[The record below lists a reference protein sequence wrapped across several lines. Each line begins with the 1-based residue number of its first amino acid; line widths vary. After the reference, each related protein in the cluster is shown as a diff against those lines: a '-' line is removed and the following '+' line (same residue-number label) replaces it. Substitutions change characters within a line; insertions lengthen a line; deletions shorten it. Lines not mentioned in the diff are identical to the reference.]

1 MIHTSRPLRKCAAA
15 LSTLLSATTLSLTLG
30 LPLTLGFATSA
41 YADNLKVRVGA
52 TVSVDGAAA
61 AFCLALESGAFTR
74 AGLDVDVKTFVQSNQ
89 KYDTFKAGA
98 LDVDVNMGAINAAQ
112 LYSGGVP
119 VVVLRAG
126 TPADVWAVIAR
137 QDSKLTRPSDF
148 KGKKFGV
155 VSLSGT
161 NYGTT
166 FLAFKTEGVDFQ
178 KDVRV
183 STLPPATLVTALE
196 NGEIDGAT
204 TFEPFLTQAVRTGR
218 VKVLFRPGD
227 VYEKKFGEPFLALVI
242 ATRKEYL
249 EKNRAAMVKF
259 MGVMEETMAGLPQHT
274 DEAARA
280 MVKYMPE
287 MKMSEADTKELL
299 VKYMPNMIKSQNTP
313 VFVKT
318 VQNMYDRLLDAKQ
331 LKEPV
336 KATDFWTKL

>member
-1 MIHTSRPLRKCAAA
+1 MKAKSHPILKCAAVLASALA
-15 LSTLLSATTLSLTLG
+15 LSMSIVAPSQ
-30 LPLTLGFATSA
+30 AQ
-41 YADNLKVRVGA
+41 NQKVRVGV
-52 TVSVDGAAA
+52 TVSVDGVTA
-61 AFCLALESGAFTR
+61 AFLMALDNGSFAK

-98 LDVDVNMGAINAAQ
+98 LDMDIDMGAINAAQ

-155 VSLSGT
+155 ISLSGT

-178 KDVRV
+178 KDVKV

-204 TFEPFLTQAVRTGR
+204 TFEPFLTQALKTGR
-218 VKVLFRPGD
+218 TKILFRPGD
-227 VYEKKFGEPFLALVI
+227 IYEKKFGEPFLALVV
-242 ATRKEYL
+242 AGRKDYV
-249 EKNRAAMVKF
+249 EKNRVTVQKFMSVLEAAILALPQHPDEAAKAMVKF
-259 MGVMEETMAGLPQHT
+259 
-274 DEAARA
+274 
-280 MVKYMPE
+280 MPE
-287 MKMSEADTKELL
+287 MKMSEADTKEL
-299 VKYMPNMIKSQNTP
+299 VVRYMPQIIKSQNTP
-313 VFVKT
+313 EFIKT
-318 VQNMYDRLLDAKQ
+318 VQNMYDRLLEAKQ

-336 KATDFWTKL
+336 KAAEFWIRP

>member
-1 MIHTSRPLRKCAAA
+1 MKTTSRPVFKLAAAA
-15 LSTLLSATTLSLTLG
+15 LSAVALSFAAVAPATAQNT
-30 LPLTLGFATSA
+30 
-41 YADNLKVRVGA
+41 KMHVGA
-52 TVSVDGAAA
+52 TVSVDGVTA
-61 AFCLALESGAFTR
+61 AFLMALDNGSFAK

-89 KYDTFKAGA
+89 KYDTIKAGA
-98 LDVDVNMGAINAAQ
+98 IDVDIDMGAINAAQ

-119 VVVLRAG
+119 IVVLRAG
-126 TPADVWAVIAR
+126 TPADVWGVIAR
-137 QDSKLTRPSDF
+137 SDSKLTRPSDF

-166 FLAFKTEGVDFQ
+166 YLAFKTEGVDFQ

-204 TFEPFLTQAVRTGR
+204 TFEPFLSQAVKTGR
-218 VKVLFRPGD
+218 VKMLFSPGD
-227 VYEKKFGEPFLALVI
+227 VYQKRYGEPFLALVV

-249 EKNRAAMVKF
+249 EKNRAAVQKF
-259 MGVMEETMAGLPQHT
+259 MTVLEASLVALPQHT
-274 DEAARA
+274 DEAAKA

-287 MKMSEADTKELL
+287 MKISEADAKELL
-299 VKYMPNMIKSQNTP
+299 VKYMQNIIKTQNTP
-313 VFVKT
+313 AFIKT
-318 VQNMYDRLLDAKQ
+318 VQNMYDRLLEAKQ

-336 KATDFWTKL
+336 KAADFWIKP